1 MPIDPDLIDEEGMQQ
16 SIDDTL
22 NFIEQVED
30 ERDANAAIEQQ
41 TQTQE
46 TQEKAAQDD
55 PRNKEDWGFKGL
67 VKEGQSILS
76 GGLQDTASSIAT
88 FPERTVDA
96 LSGEMAKERKEK
108 GYYRPDWHPFTD
120 YNNPIETKTWWGKL
134 LRGVVH
140 FGSLAAAIIP
150 TAKVTAARTGISIA
164 ALGSK
169 TIGSS
174 LLRGAAVGA
183 TSDLISK
190 ESDGHNAL
198 GTLRDHYGFIDTP
211 ISTRDTDHPIWMKFK
226 NIVEG
231 MGIGMVFDG
240 ASILLGKG
248 SKKVIS
254 AVQARNT
261 NIEDVT
267 TQSGLRQL
275 RKAEGEFRADKN
287 RPIADS
293 HQGAHLSEQ
302 TPYEALETQKRIRS
316 EWGAED
322 GSTGSVT
329 TPVQRE
335 RIAREGDI
343 SEATVDGILR
353 KLYSNEKYKGVIQSV
368 KEGRQTLSEVFGD
381 SILAYQRITE
391 GRNAA
396 ELTSSEYLEELFKT
410 SDKYDITDSAGE
422 VIDKLETF
430 TSKNIVVADLVIG
443 SLLHQIRDV
452 GISGREIADI
462 VNLGDIDGP
471 ASQIVDTM
479 LAALTET
486 KKARIIKSQNF
497 REIGAGKQKAFVESQ
512 LTQEMAD
519 TRESIM
525 TILKIAKDDTDDGM
539 LNALFETFSSMKT
552 VHSLDDF
559 DKWAKKMI
567 KGGQIDPKGPDRT
580 GALIRE
586 LEGVFVHSIL
596 SGPKTPAR
604 AILGTS
610 TATFLRPLATTLGA
624 TMRYPFTGD
633 ATTIRTGLAS
643 LNAMM
648 EAIPES
654 FELFKNKLNSYWSG
668 DVSSIKTR
676 YSEYTRNDDNW
687 EILRRWAED
696 TGRASDGDRAAFA
709 MANMARNMNNNKFLT
724 YSTKLMAATDDAF
737 GFILGRAKAR
747 EKAMRQVLD
756 IQAAGGDVP
765 HITRDLMS
773 AYQEDFYEQIF
784 DSDGTI
790 LDEATKF
797 ARKEVTLTNEL
808 TGFAKGLNDVF
819 TANPWAKPFFLF
831 ARTGVNGLSLTA
843 KHTPGFNFLVKEFND
858 IAFANVNDLTNV
870 RQYGITT
877 PEELINAKALQTG
890 RLGMGAALVS
900 MASWAWMRGD
910 LTGNGPTDRQKR
922 QMWLDGKY
930 QPRSIK
936 LGDVWVGYESLEP
949 FNQVMSI
956 IADIGD
962 HSELMGSEWTEKE
975 LLKTSLVIA
984 QGVAS
989 KSYLAGMQ
997 QFVDL
1002 FAGRPGQA
1010 ERIVGGI
1017 LNNTVPLAGLRNDL
1031 GKLFTPYTREL
1042 GSGIDIAIRN
1052 RNLITENIAAEPL
1065 PIKYDLLN
1073 GKPIKNHDFMTRMFN
1088 MFSPIPLNLD
1098 QSPGRQLLFASGY
1111 DTRLSTY
1118 FSPDGD
1124 NLSKEPELR
1133 SLFQAALGQQNLEL
1147 KLNRLAKDP
1156 KVIASIAEM
1165 NRIINSGDRG
1175 NYEAMDFHHNIK
1187 IDRIFTL
1194 ARRRAWASI
1203 MNDPRIQVLQ
1213 QEARMSKARRYRKKK
1228 ETQRSISPILNMYK

>member
-1 MPIDPDLIDEEGMQQ
+1 MPIDPSLIDVDAMKQIADDSLEFVKEIQEQQ
-16 SIDDTL
+16 EADT
-22 NFIEQVED
+22 EVQ
-30 ERDANAAIEQQ
+30 QQ
-41 TQTQE
+41 TQATE
-46 TQEKAAQDD
+46 TQAKAEQDD
-55 PRNKEDWGFKGL
+55 PRNKENWGIQGL
-67 VKEGQSILS
+67 AKEGQSILS

-96 LSGEMAKERKEK
+96 FSGEMARERREK
-108 GYYRPDWHPFTD
+108 GYYRPEWHPFTD
-120 YNNPIETKTWWGKL
+120 YENPIETKTWWGKL

-140 FGSLAAAIIP
+140 FGSMAAAIIP
-150 TAKVTAARTGISIA
+150 AAKVTAARTGISIA
-164 ALGSK
+164 ALGGK

-174 LLRGAAVGA
+174 LLRGATIGA
-183 TSDLISK
+183 ASDIVSK

-198 GTLRDHYGFIDTP
+198 GTLRDQYGFIDTP
-211 ISTRDTDHPIWMKFK
+211 LSTKDTDHPIMMKFK
-226 NIVEG
+226 NVVEG
-231 MGIGMVFDG
+231 MGIGTLFDG
-240 ASILLGKG
+240 ASILIGKG
-248 SKKVIS
+248 SKKVIN
-254 AVQARNT
+254 AARARNK

-267 TQSGLRQL
+267 IQSGLRQL

-287 RPIADS
+287 RPIAEP
-293 HQGAHLSEQ
+293 HQGAHISEQ
-302 TPYEALETQKRIRS
+302 TPYEAWETQKRIRT
-316 EWGAED
+316 EWGAEE

-335 RIAREGDI
+335 RVAREADM
-343 SEATVDGILR
+343 SEETVENVLKG
-353 KLYSNEKYKGVIQSV
+353 LYSHDKFNAIIQQV

-381 SILAYQRITE
+381 SILAYHRITE

-396 ELTSSEYLEELFKT
+396 ELTASEYLEDLFKS

-443 SLLHQIRDV
+443 SLLHQLRDTGV
-452 GISGREIADI
+452 AGRELANFAD
-462 VNLGDIDGP
+462 LGEVEGP
-471 ASQIVDTM
+471 ASQIIDTM
-479 LAALTET
+479 LTALTET

-497 REIGAGKQKAFVESQ
+497 REIGAGKQREFIEAQ
-512 LTQEMAD
+512 LTKDMAD

-525 TILKIAKDDTDDGM
+525 TILKIAKDDPDPNM
-539 LNALFETFSSMKT
+539 MNALFETFSSMKT
-552 VHSLDDF
+552 VNSLDDF
-559 DKWAKKMI
+559 DNWARKMI

-586 LEGVFVHSIL
+586 LEGVFVHSVL

-604 AILGTS
+604 AIMGTS

-624 TMRYPFTGD
+624 TMRYPWTGD
-633 ATTIRTGLAS
+633 STTIRTGLAS
-643 LNAMM
+643 INAMM

-654 FELFKNKLNSYWSG
+654 FELFKTKLNSYWSG
-668 DVSSIKTR
+668 DVASIKTR

-687 EILRRWAED
+687 EVLRRWAED
-696 TGRASDGDRAAFA
+696 SGRATDGDKAAFN

-737 GFILGRAKAR
+737 GYILGRAKAR

-756 IQAAGGDVP
+756 IQAAGGKTP
-765 HITRDLMS
+765 EITRELMS
-773 AYQEDFYEQIF
+773 AYEQDFYEQIF
-784 DSDGTI
+784 DGDGNI

-797 ARKEVTLTNEL
+797 ARKEVTLTQEL

-858 IAFANVNDLTNV
+858 IAFARVDDLTNV

-877 PEELINAKALQTG
+877 AEELINAKALQTG

-922 QMWLDGKY
+922 QAWKDARY
-930 QPRSIK
+930 EPRSIK
-936 LGDVWVGYESLEP
+936 LGGVWVGHESIEP
-949 FNQVMSI
+949 FSQILSI

-975 LLKTSLVIA
+975 LLKTSLVLA
-984 QGVAS
+984 QGIAS

-1002 FAGRPGQA
+1002 VAGRPGQA
-1010 ERIVGGI
+1010 ERIVAGI
-1017 LNNTVPLAGLRNDL
+1017 MNNTVPLSGLRNEM
-1031 GKLFTPYTREL
+1031 GKLFLPYTREL
-1042 GSGIDIAIRN
+1042 GSGIDIALRN
-1052 RNLITENIAAEPL
+1052 RNLLSEYGPGEDL
-1065 PIKYDLLN
+1065 PIKYDMLN
-1073 GKPIKNHDFMTRMFN
+1073 GRPIKDHDFMTRMFN
-1088 MFSPIPLNLD
+1088 AFSPIPLNLE
-1098 QSPGRQLLFASGY
+1098 QGPGRQLLFDSGY
-1111 DTRLSTY
+1111 DTRMSTY

-1124 NLSKEPELR
+1124 DLSDLPEIR
-1133 SLFQAALGQQNLEL
+1133 SLFQQAIGKQNLEL
-1147 KLNRLAKDP
+1147 KLNRLAEDP
-1156 KVIASIAEM
+1156 RIIASIEEM
-1165 NRIINSGDRG
+1165 NRIIKTGQRGD
-1175 NYEAMDFHHNIK
+1175 YESMDFHHNIK
-1187 IDRIFTL
+1187 IDNIFQK
-1194 ARRRAWASI
+1194 ARRKAWASI
-1203 MNDPRIQVLQ
+1203 KQNQRIQQLI
-1213 QEARMSKARRYRKKK
+1213 EEGRRKKTK
-1228 ETQRSISPILNMYK
+1228 RYQKKRETQKLVPVLNMYK

>member
-1 MPIDPDLIDEEGMQQ
+1 M
-16 SIDDTL
+16 T
-22 NFIEQVED
+22 
-30 ERDANAAIEQQ
+30 
-41 TQTQE
+41 
-46 TQEKAAQDD
+46 
-55 PRNKEDWGFKGL
+55 
-67 VKEGQSILS
+67 
-76 GGLQDTASSIAT
+76 T

-96 LSGEMAKERKEK
+96 LTGQMSKERREK
-108 GYYRPDWHPFTD
+108 GYYRPDWDPFVD
-120 YNNPIETKTWWGKL
+120 HENPIETKTWWGKL

-140 FGSLAAAIIP
+140 FGSMAAAIIP
-150 TAKVTAARTGISIA
+150 AAKVTAARTGIAIA
-164 ALGSK
+164 GLGGK
-169 TIGSS
+169 TVASS
-174 LLRGAAVGA
+174 LARGAAIGA

-211 ISTRDTDHPIWMKFK
+211 LSTRDTDHPVWMKFK
-226 NIVEG
+226 NIAEG
-231 MGIGMVFDG
+231 MGIGIVFDG
-240 ASILLGKG
+240 ASILIGKG
-248 SKKVIS
+248 SRKILNKVKD
-254 AVQARNT
+254 RNQ

-267 TQSGLRQL
+267 IQAGLRQL

-287 RPIADS
+287 RPIADPS
-293 HQGAHLSEQ
+293 QGAHISEQ
-302 TPYEALETQKRIRS
+302 TPYEAWETQQRIRS
-316 EWGAED
+316 EWGAEE

-335 RIAREGDI
+335 RIAREADI
-343 SEATVDGILR
+343 SEETVDGILR
-353 KLYSNEKYKGVIQSV
+353 KLYSNEKYQAVIRSV

-396 ELTSSEYLEELFKT
+396 ELTSSEYLEELFKST
-410 SDKYDITDSAGE
+410 DKYDITDSAGE

-443 SLLHQIRDV
+443 SLLHQIRDT
-452 GISGREIADI
+452 GISGRELADIADLAD
-462 VNLGDIDGP
+462 VDGP
-471 ASQIVDTM
+471 ASQIIDTM
-479 LAALTET
+479 LTALTET

-497 REIGAGKQKAFVESQ
+497 REIGAGKQRAFVETQ

-519 TRESIM
+519 TRDSII
-525 TILKIAKDDTDDGM
+525 TILKIAIDDADNNM

-559 DKWAKKMI
+559 DKWARKMI

-604 AILGTS
+604 AIMGTS

-624 TMRYPFTGD
+624 TMRYPFTRD
-633 ATTIRTGLAS
+633 TATIRAGLAS
-643 LNAMM
+643 INAMM

-687 EILRRWAED
+687 EILRRFYED
-696 TGRASDGDRAAFA
+696 SGRATDGDKATFA

-737 GFILGRAKAR
+737 GYILGRAKAR
-747 EKAMRQVLD
+747 EKAMRQVLE
-756 IQAAGGDVP
+756 IQSAGGKTP
-765 HITRDLMS
+765 EITRELMS
-773 AYQEDFYEQIF
+773 AYEQDFYEQIF
-784 DSDGTI
+784 DTDGNI
-790 LDEATKF
+790 IDEATKF

-858 IAFANVNDLTNV
+858 IAFANIDNLDNV

-877 PEELINAKALQTG
+877 PEELLNAKALQTG

-936 LGDVWVGYESLEP
+936 LGGVWVGHESIEP
-949 FNQVMSI
+949 FSQIMTI

-962 HSELMGSEWTEKE
+962 HSELMGAEWTEKE
-975 LLKTSLVIA
+975 LLKVSLLLA

-1002 FAGRPGQA
+1002 VAGRPGQA
-1010 ERIVGGI
+1010 ERILGGI
-1017 LNNTVPLAGLRNDL
+1017 MNNTIPLAGLRNEM

-1042 GSGIDIAIRN
+1042 GSGIDIALRN
-1052 RNLITENIAAEPL
+1052 RNLITENIAGEPL
-1065 PIKYDLLN
+1065 PIKYDMLN
-1073 GKPIKNHDFMTRMFN
+1073 GKPIKDHDFLTRMYN
-1088 MFSPIPLNLD
+1088 MFSPMPLNLE
-1098 QSPGRQLLFASGY
+1098 QSPGRQLLFDSGY

-1124 NLSKEPELR
+1124 NLSDSPQIR
-1133 SLFQAALGQQNLEL
+1133 SMFQAAIGRQNIEA
-1147 KLNRLAKDP
+1147 KLNRLAKNK
-1156 KVIASIAEM
+1156 KVIASIDEM
-1165 NRIINSGDRG
+1165 NRVIRSGKRG
-1175 NYEAMDFHHNIK
+1175 DFEVSDFMHNDL
-1187 IDRIFTL
+1187 IDKIFTD
-1194 ARRRAWASI
+1194 ARKKAWAEI
-1203 MNDPRIQVLQ
+1203 KNMPRVVSLIDQSRLMKI
-1213 QEARMSKARRYRKKK
+1213 ERYKKK
-1228 ETQRSISPILNMYK
+1228 KQTQNIQPILNMYK

>member
-1 MPIDPDLIDEEGMQQ
+1 MPIDPSDFDVEKLQKSAQESLDYGKEIQQ
-16 SIDDTL
+16 DKEADQEL
-22 NFIEQVED
+22 QQV
-30 ERDANAAIEQQ
+30 
-41 TQTQE
+41 TQSEE
-46 TQEKAAQDD
+46 TQAKAEQDD
-55 PRNKEDWGFKGL
+55 PRNKENWGFKGL

-96 LSGEMAKERKEK
+96 LSGEMARERKEK
-108 GYYRPDWHPFTD
+108 GYYRPDWHPFTNYD
-120 YNNPIETKTWWGKL
+120 NPIETKTWWGKL

-164 ALGSK
+164 ALGGK

-174 LLRGAAVGA
+174 LLRGAAIGA
-183 TSDLISK
+183 TSDVISK

-198 GTLRDHYGFIDTP
+198 GTLRDHYGFFDTP
-211 ISTRDTDHPIWMKFK
+211 LSTRDTDHPIMMKLK

-231 MGIGMVFDG
+231 MGIGALFDG
-240 ASILLGKG
+240 ASILLGRG
-248 SKKVIS
+248 SRKVIE
-254 AVQARNT
+254 AAKARNA

-267 TQSGLRQL
+267 IQAGLRQL

-293 HQGAHLSEQ
+293 TQGAHISEQ
-302 TPYEALETQKRIRS
+302 TPYEAWETQQRIRN
-316 EWGAED
+316 EWGSEE

-335 RIAREGDI
+335 RIAREADI
-343 SEATVDGILR
+343 SEDTVNSVLK
-353 KLYSNEKYKGVIQSV
+353 KLYSNDKYKAIIERV
-368 KEGRQTLSEVFGD
+368 KAGRQSLTDVFGD

-396 ELTSSEYLEELFKT
+396 ELPTAEYLKELFES
-410 SDKYDITDSAGE
+410 SDTYDITDSAGKT
-422 VIDKLETF
+422 IDKLETF
-430 TSKNIVVADLVIG
+430 TSKNIVVADLVVG
-443 SLLHQIRDV
+443 SLLHQIRDT
-452 GISGREIADI
+452 GISGRELADIAD
-462 VNLGDIDGP
+462 LGDIDGP
-471 ASQIVDTM
+471 ASQIVDTI
-479 LAALTET
+479 LTALTET
-486 KKARIIKSQNF
+486 KKARVVKSQNF
-497 REIGAGKQKAFVESQ
+497 REIGAGKQREFIESQ
-512 LTQEMAD
+512 LTADMAD
-519 TRESIM
+519 TRDSIM
-525 TILKIAKDDTDDGM
+525 TILKIAKDDADDNLM
-539 LNALFETFSSMKT
+539 NALFETFSSMKT
-552 VHSLDDF
+552 VNNLDDF
-559 DKWAKKMI
+559 DAWARKMI

-624 TMRYPFTGD
+624 TMRYPWTGD
-633 ATTIRTGLAS
+633 TATIRAGLAS
-643 LNAMM
+643 INAMM

-654 FELFKNKLNSYWSG
+654 FELFRNKLNSYWSG

-687 EILRRWAED
+687 EILRRYYED
-696 TGRASDGDRAAFA
+696 TGRASDGDKAAFA
-709 MANMARNMNNNKFLT
+709 MANMARNMNNNRFLT

-756 IQAAGGDVP
+756 IQAAGGKTP
-765 HITRDLMS
+765 HITRELMS
-773 AYQEDFYEQIF
+773 AYEQDFYEQIF
-784 DSDGTI
+784 DGDGNI
-790 LDEATKF
+790 IDEATKF
-797 ARKEVTLTNEL
+797 ARKEVTLTQEL

-858 IAFANVNDLTNV
+858 IAFAKVDNLENVAK
-870 RQYGITT
+870 YGITT

-910 LTGNGPTDRQKR
+910 MTGNGPTDRQKR

-936 LGDVWVGYESLEP
+936 LGDVWVGYESIEP
-949 FNQVMSI
+949 FSQIMTI

-962 HSELMGSEWTEKE
+962 NSELMGSEWTEKE
-975 LLKTSLVIA
+975 LQKVALVLA
-984 QGVAS
+984 QGISS

-1010 ERIVGGI
+1010 ERILAGI
-1017 LNNTVPLAGLRNDL
+1017 ANNTIPLAGLRNEL

-1042 GSGIDIAIRN
+1042 GSGIEQALRN
-1052 RNLITENIAAEPL
+1052 RNLITENIAGEPL
-1065 PIKYDLLN
+1065 PIKYDMLN
-1073 GKPIKNHDFMTRMFN
+1073 GDRIKDHDFMTRMFN
-1088 MFSPIPLNLD
+1088 MFSPIPLNLT
-1098 QSPGRQLLFASGY
+1098 QSPGRQLLFDSGY

-1118 FSPDGD
+1118 FSPMGD
-1124 NLSKEPELR
+1124 NLSKEPVLR
-1133 SLFQAALGQQNLEL
+1133 SLFQEAIGKQNLEL
-1147 KLNRLAKDP
+1147 KLNKLAEDP
-1156 KVIASIAEM
+1156 KILASIEEM
-1165 NRIINSGDRG
+1165 NRVIKTGQRGD
-1175 NYEAMDFHHNIK
+1175 YETSDFYHNII
-1187 IDRIFTL
+1187 IDNIFQK
-1194 ARRRAWASI
+1194 ARKKAWASI
-1203 MNDPRIQVLQ
+1203 MDDPRIQEL
-1213 QEARMSKARRYRKKK
+1213 SNKARQRKVSRLGKK
-1228 ETQRSISPILNMYK
+1228 RQTQGLEPILNMYK